1 MKKLIIANM
10 EELTDLRFQELEVVE
25 EIKEIEK
32 ISKPLI
38 RIMTILNKMR
48 ILSTFQSINLKKLK
62 RNCKNHK
69 IIMKYCNKTIWFYKK
84 K

>member
-10 EELTDLRFQELEVVE
+10 EELTDLRFQGLEVVE

-48 ILSTFQSINLKKLK
+48 ILSTF
-62 RNCKNHK
+62 
-69 IIMKYCNKTIWFYKK
+69 
-84 K
+84 